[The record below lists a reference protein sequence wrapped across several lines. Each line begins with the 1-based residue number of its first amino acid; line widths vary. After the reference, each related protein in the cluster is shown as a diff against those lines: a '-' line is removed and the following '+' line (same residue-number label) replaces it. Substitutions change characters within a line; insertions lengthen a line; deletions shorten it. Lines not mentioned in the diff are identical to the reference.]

1 MARTTLRSKGQL
13 TVPDEI
19 RKAARL
25 EPGDPI
31 EVELTEDGI
40 LLRPLKTID
49 PSQAW
54 FWTPEWQA
62 KEREADAEIAAGRVR
77 YFGSDEEFLAAF
89 DAIDAEL
96 DAADKAANK

>member
-1 MARTTLRSKGQL
+1 VARTTLRDKGQL
-13 TVPDEI
+13 TVPEEI

-25 EPGDPI
+25 EVGDPI

-49 PSQAW
+49 PTQAW

-62 KEREADAEIAAGRVR
+62 KEREASADIAAGRVHR
-77 YFGSDEEFLAAF
+77 FDSDEGFFAAL

-96 DAADKAANK
+96 DASGT

>member
-13 TVPDEI
+13 TVPEEI

-25 EPGDPI
+25 EAGDPI
-31 EVELTEDGI
+31 EVELTDEGI

-54 FWTPEWQA
+54 FWTPEWQEG
-62 KEREADAEIAAGRVR
+62 ERRASADIAAGRVR
-77 YFGSDEEFLAAF
+77 SFASDEEFFAAL

-96 DAADKAANK
+96 DADKP

>member
-1 MARTTLRSKGQL
+1 MARTKLRERGQL

-25 EPGDPI
+25 EVGDPI
-31 EVELTEDGI
+31 EVELTDDGI
-40 LLRPLKTID
+40 LLRPLRTID
-49 PSQAW
+49 PTQAW

-62 KEREADAEIAAGRVR
+62 KEREASADIAAGRVDR
-77 YFGSDEEFLAAF
+77 FQSGEEFLAAL

-96 DAADKAANK
+96 DATER